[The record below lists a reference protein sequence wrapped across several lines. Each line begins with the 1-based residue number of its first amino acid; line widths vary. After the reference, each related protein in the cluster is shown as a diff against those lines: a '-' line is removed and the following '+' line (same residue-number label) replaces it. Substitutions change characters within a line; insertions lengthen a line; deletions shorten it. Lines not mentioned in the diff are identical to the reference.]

1 MHGTYIKI
9 KEKSVITTV
18 KILPCVTE
26 EHYTVGFM
34 CLFLST
40 LAALYLSEM
49 NTAWIMFMQRILI
62 QNGCIG
68 SLCYLS
74 AISCHFLLSY
84 FLYSHS
90 ALSKMLMC
98 EGE

>member
-1 MHGTYIKI
+1 MHCL
-9 KEKSVITTV
+9 TTV
-18 KILPCVTE
+18 KLWPCGSE
-26 EHYTVGFM
+26 EQYTVCFM

-40 LAALYLSEM
+40 FAALYLSEM
-49 NTAWIMFMQRILI
+49 NAAWIMLMQRILI
-62 QNGCIG
+62 QNGCMG
-68 SLCYLS
+68 SLCYLT

-90 ALSKMLMC
+90 ALSKMFMC